1 MLKVHELQKIILL
14 FCSFFFSSEKLIFL
28 NGDILLNKRTYTYAT
43 SDTTCTVSDTYEWV
57 IDRPIQ
63 LIQVDASI
71 FRPYENFISGI
82 I

>member
-1 MLKVHELQKIILL
+1 MR
-14 FCSFFFSSEKLIFL
+14 IF
-28 NGDILLNKRTYTYAT
+28 LNKRTCTT
-43 SDTTCTVSDTYEWV
+43 SDTTCTVSDAYEWV